1 MDSLL
6 RLASRLMVARL
17 FVFLKK
23 GDLKAMSARRL
34 DVFSFDE
41 VAVIIIPSFRNT
53 RRWVRRHERI
63 DKDENGVEGDKKAP
77 VARGAVGD
85 EET

>member
-1 MDSLL
+1 
-6 RLASRLMVARL
+6 
-17 FVFLKK
+17 
-23 GDLKAMSARRL
+23 MSARRL

-41 VAVIIIPSFRNT
+41 VAVMISPAFRNT

-63 DKDENGVEGDKKAP
+63 EKDENGVEGDKNTP
-77 VARGAVGD
+77 VACGAGGD